1 MIPVE
6 YLLSLGAAFIYA
18 LSVLFI
24 KRALEEG
31 AGIMR
36 MTFIFNWMMV
46 VLFAPLL
53 LIEHTVHDW
62 SRIWGPL
69 SVGFCLFA
77 AQMLVFMALKKG
89 DVSVQTPVLGTKAL
103 LVAIFAFFLG
113 RHAIPLSWWIGSAL
127 SALAIYFLS
136 KTDNCPIIRKNTL
149 TTVILAFFGAAFF
162 GLADVIIE
170 VEAQAFG
177 EFPLLVIA
185 MLVAAIG
192 SFALVPFFEGRLL
205 RMPQA
210 AFRWQL
216 IGNFLMAAE
225 ALMFYI
231 AISFYG
237 KATAANILYSSR
249 GLWSVL
255 IVWTI
260 GHWFKNEERE
270 SGSKI
275 MKNRLTGAL
284 LIFIAIILVL
294 LTH

>member
-1 MIPVE
+1 MIPIE

-24 KRALEEG
+24 KRALAEG

-46 VLFAPLL
+46 FLFAPLV
-53 LIEHTVHDW
+53 LINGTVHDW

-69 SVGFCLFA
+69 AVSFCLFA
-77 AQMLVFMALKKG
+77 AQVLVFMALRKG

-103 LVAIFAFFLG
+103 LVAIFAFFMG
-113 RHAIPLSWWIGSAL
+113 RHTIPVSWWVGSTL
-127 SALAIYFLS
+127 SVVAIYFLS
-136 KTDNCPIIRKNTL
+136 KTRDCPIIRKNTL
-149 TTVILAFFGAAFF
+149 QTVVLAFFGAAFF

-170 VEAQAFG
+170 VEAQLFG
-177 EFPLLVIA
+177 EFPFLVIA
-185 MLVAAIG
+185 MLGAAVG
-192 SFALVPFFEGRLL
+192 SFVLVPFFEGRLL
-205 RMPQA
+205 DMPKS
-210 AFRWQL
+210 AFRWQFV
-216 IGNFLMAAE
+216 GNFLMAAE

-260 GHWFKNEERE
+260 GHWFKNQ
-270 SGSKI
+270 SIHLAQK
-275 MKNRLTGAL
+275 
-284 LIFIAIILVL
+284 
-294 LTH
+294 